1 MTEVL
6 YRKWRP
12 GSLSELVG
20 QDHVS
25 KTLTQAVRS
34 DRVSHAYL
42 FCGPRGT
49 GKTSTARIMAK
60 AVNCLFPVDGQP
72 DNECAMCTSIT
83 EGRAMDLIEIDAAS
97 NRRIADIRDLTEK
110 IHYGPGEAKYKVYI
124 IDEVHMLTQE
134 AFNALLKTLEEPP
147 PHAILILATTDV
159 QRVPLTIISRCQRF
173 DFRRIPI
180 EAMCEKLTSLCEGEG
195 VEVERN
201 ALTLIARKSTG
212 SLRDAENLLDQAIV
226 SFDSPVTEDNLRT
239 LLDMGDE
246 SVPAELVKKIAER
259 DLKGSLTLLSEL
271 LSGGKEPKQVHSDV
285 IELIRSLILL
295 NVGATSGEDLGE
307 SLLEIL
313 QELSSSVN
321 LDRLVYLAKIFGS
334 VDFKDSTNQ
343 SLPLELA
350 IVESISDPTTNI
362 NATTMPAQSYGN
374 GSAVPAP
381 TSRTQARPSKKEAT
395 SLPMKPVNK
404 PGRQETGR
412 NIPSAKTPRS
422 NPARQ
427 KPRESSRTES
437 ERDLDAK
444 WNELLRSLR
453 QTGNRFNVGALLRG
467 CMERNIRDDS
477 IVFLFQHSSHVERI
491 EGELD
496 DPIVMSQL
504 KEVVEKTLGKQYE
517 IQIEL
522 MGNSARANSKPA
534 SQRSHLVRAA
544 QSLGA
549 RIVEEREVSR
559 LDE

>member
-12 GSLSELVG
+12 GSLSDLVG
-20 QDHVS
+20 QDHVV
-25 KTLTQAVRS
+25 KTLTQAIRS

-60 AVNCLFPVDGQP
+60 AVNCLSPVDGQP

-83 EGRAMDLIEIDAAS
+83 EGRAIDLIEIDAAS

-173 DFRRIPI
+173 DFRRVPI
-180 EAMCEKLTSLCEGEG
+180 EAMCEKLMSLCEGEG

-226 SFDSPVTEDNLRT
+226 SFDSPVTEDNLRA
-239 LLDMGDE
+239 LLNMGDE
-246 SVPAELVKKIAER
+246 SMPAELIKKIAER

-271 LSGGKEPKQVHSDV
+271 LSGGKEPRQVHSDV

-295 NVGATSGEDLGE
+295 NAGATSGEDLGE
-307 SLLEIL
+307 SLLETL

-321 LDRLVYLAKIFGS
+321 LDRLVYLARIFGS

-350 IVESISDPTTNI
+350 IVESVSEPNTNV
-362 NATTMPAQSYGN
+362 NAITMPAQSRDN
-374 GSAVPAP
+374 GSAVPAVS
-381 TSRTQARPSKKEAT
+381 SRLQAIPSKKEVI
-395 SLPMKPVNK
+395 LPSEEPIAKP
-404 PGRQETGR
+404 RMQETNR
-412 NIPSAKTPRS
+412 HKPSATESRS

-427 KPRESSRTES
+427 KPRASSRTEP
-437 ERDLDAK
+437 ERDLDDK

-453 QTGNRFNVGALLRG
+453 QIGNRFNVGALLRG

-504 KEVVEKTLGKQYE
+504 KEVVSKTLGRQYE

-522 MGNSARANSKPA
+522 MGDSAKVNSRPA

-559 LDE
+559 HDE

>member
-20 QDHVS
+20 QDHVA

-34 DRVSHAYL
+34 ERVSHAYL

-147 PHAILILATTDV
+147 PHAILILATTEV
-159 QRVPLTIISRCQRF
+159 QKLPLTIISRCQRF

-195 VEVERN
+195 VEVESN

-239 LLDMGDE
+239 LLNMGDE

-271 LSGGKEPKQVHSDV
+271 LSGGKEPRQVHSDV

-350 IVESISDPTTNI
+350 IVESVSDPNTNI
-362 NATTMPAQSYGN
+362 NAITMPAQSHGN
-374 GSAVPAP
+374 GSAAPAA
-381 TSRTQARPSKKEAT
+381 TSRPQATPSKKEAI
-395 SLPMKPVNK
+395 SLSVEPVNK
-404 PGRQETGR
+404 SRRQETGR
-412 NIPSAKTPRS
+412 HIPSATEPKS
-422 NPARQ
+422 NPARR
-427 KPRESSRTES
+427 KPRESPRTES

>member
-12 GSLSELVG
+12 GSLSDLVG
-20 QDHVS
+20 QDHVV
-25 KTLTQAVRS
+25 KTLPQAIRL
-34 DRVSHAYL
+34 DRISHAYL

-72 DNECAMCTSIT
+72 DNECVMCTSIT
-83 EGRAMDLIEIDAAS
+83 GGRAIDLIEIDAAS

-239 LLDMGDE
+239 LLNMGDE

-271 LSGGKEPKQVHSDV
+271 LSGGKEPRQVHSDV

-295 NVGATSGEDLGE
+295 NVQTTQKLIEYSQRGRRFPRIHCS
-307 SLLEIL
+307 
-313 QELSSSVN
+313 
-321 LDRLVYLAKIFGS
+321 RC
-334 VDFKDSTNQ
+334 NQ
-343 SLPLELA
+343 SFQ
-350 IVESISDPTTNI
+350 I
-362 NATTMPAQSYGN
+362 
-374 GSAVPAP
+374 
-381 TSRTQARPSKKEAT
+381 
-395 SLPMKPVNK
+395 PMMK
-404 PGRQETGR
+404 
-412 NIPSAKTPRS
+412 
-422 NPARQ
+422 
-427 KPRESSRTES
+427 
-437 ERDLDAK
+437 
-444 WNELLRSLR
+444 
-453 QTGNRFNVGALLRG
+453 
-467 CMERNIRDDS
+467 
-477 IVFLFQHSSHVERI
+477 
-491 EGELD
+491 
-496 DPIVMSQL
+496 
-504 KEVVEKTLGKQYE
+504 
-517 IQIEL
+517 
-522 MGNSARANSKPA
+522 
-534 SQRSHLVRAA
+534 
-544 QSLGA
+544 
-549 RIVEEREVSR
+549 
-559 LDE
+559 

>member
-20 QDHVS
+20 QDHVV
-25 KTLTQAVRS
+25 KTLTQAIRS

-60 AVNCLFPVDGQP
+60 AVNCLFPIDGQP

-83 EGRAMDLIEIDAAS
+83 EGRAIDLIEIDAAS

-173 DFRRIPI
+173 DFRRVSI

-201 ALTLIARKSTG
+201 ALALIARKSTG

-226 SFDSPVTEDNLRT
+226 SFDSPITEDNLRT
-239 LLDMGDE
+239 LMNMGDD
-246 SVPAELVKKIAER
+246 SAPAELVKNIAER
-259 DLKGSLTLLSEL
+259 DLKGSLSLLSEL
-271 LSGGKEPKQVHSDV
+271 LSGGKEPRQVHSDV

-295 NVGATSGEDLGE
+295 KAGATSGEELGE

-313 QELSSSVN
+313 QELSSSVD
-321 LDRLVYLAKIFGS
+321 LDRLVYLAKIFGA

-350 IVESISDPTTNI
+350 IVESVSGPGTNM
-362 NATTMPAQSYGN
+362 NAITGPAQVQDN
-374 GSAVPAP
+374 GSAVPTTPRPQAKP
-381 TSRTQARPSKKEAT
+381 SRKEAVP
-395 SLPMKPVNK
+395 LAAEPVNK
-404 PGRQETGR
+404 PRRQE
-412 NIPSAKTPRS
+412 PSRQIEATTT
-422 NPARQ
+422 NPKPNHAPQ
-427 KPRESSRTES
+427 KPRGPSRTGP

-453 QTGNRFNVGALLRG
+453 QIGNRFNVGALLRG

-477 IVFLFQHSSHVERI
+477 LVFLFQHSSHVERI

-504 KEVVEKTLGKQYE
+504 REVVEKTLGKQYE
-517 IQIEL
+517 IQVEL
-522 MGNSARANSKPA
+522 MGDSARVNSKPA

-559 LDE
+559 HDE